1 MNIPANL
8 ANEIKLYLK
17 NRAAQGELE
26 AQTLLSQL
34 EQIIAISPEITMQQS
49 MYEPPP
55 DSLELGC

>member
-34 EQIIAISPEITMQQS
+34 EQIAISPEITMQQS